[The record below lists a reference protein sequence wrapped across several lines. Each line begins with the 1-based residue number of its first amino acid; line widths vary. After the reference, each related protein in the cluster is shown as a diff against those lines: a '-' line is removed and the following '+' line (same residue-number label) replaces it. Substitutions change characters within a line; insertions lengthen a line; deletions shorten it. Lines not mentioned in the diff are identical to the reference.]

1 MSVITAAQL
10 DLVRKCPFFRGTRK
24 KKQKKTSLT
33 GHPPVLQQPTLPE
46 ALPLGSRKTQ
56 RAVEAHA
63 TLAAQEEG
71 WETKKASTL
80 AKSGKEKTG
89 FELSLNLAS
98 KPGDRFSLTASVAVY
113 PSAYVVRSHGV

>member
-1 MSVITAAQL
+1 MPL
-10 DLVRKCPFFRGTRK
+10 FFEGPEK
-24 KKQKKTSLT
+24 KKKKKKSLT
-33 GHPPVLQQPTLPE
+33 GQPPVLQQPTLPE